1 MARRKKWSYSEE
13 RILVDNYADKTIKEF
28 LELLPTRDADS
39 INCKIK
45 RLKAAGKIVGG
56 KTDETIDRAYKQ
68 R

>member
-13 RILVDNYADKTIKEF
+13 KLLIDNYADKTIKEF
-28 LELLPTRDADS
+28 LKLLPSRDADS

-56 KTDETIDRAYKQ
+56 KTDETVDRAYKQ

>member
-13 RILVDNYADKTIKEF
+13 KLLIDSYAVKTIKE
-28 LELLPTRDADS
+28 LQEILKRDADS

-45 RLKAAGKIVGG
+45 RLKAAGKITSG
-56 KTDETIDRAYKQ
+56 KTDEAIDRAYKQ